1 MEIQLSGMCGN
12 SPKNK
17 LAEDLAVALI
27 TGDTKTLSHLLTDN
41 STVELVGSEHYPL
54 SAVLQKSASVPEL
67 TALTIEHA
75 ISHGKIAAVSGNW
88 VTRSGIRFSFSDHY
102 TFATTKGTEVTAAS
116 CYRIK
121 LP

>member
-27 TGDTKTLSHLLTDN
+27 TGDTKTLTHLLSGDT
-41 STVELVGSEHYPL
+41 SVELVGSERYPL
-54 SAVLQKSASVPEL
+54 SAVLQGEASVPEL
-67 TALTIEHA
+67 TLLTIEHA

-88 VTRSGIRFSFSDHY
+88 MTRGGIRFAFSDHY
-102 TFATTKGTEVTAAS
+102 SFATTKGTEVAAAR

-121 LP
+121 LD

>member
-27 TGDTKTLSHLLTDN
+27 TGDTKTLTHLLTDDAA
-41 STVELVGSEHYPL
+41 VELVGGERSPL
-54 SAVLQKSASVPEL
+54 SAVLEGSASVPEL
-67 TALTIEHA
+67 TALTVEHA

-88 VTRSGIRFSFSDHY
+88 VTRGGIRYAFSDHY
-102 TFATTKGTEVTAAS
+102 TFATTKGTEVATAR

>member
-27 TGDTKTLSHLLTDN
+27 TGDTKTLGHLLTADAV
-41 STVELVGSEHYPL
+41 VELIGSERYPL
-54 SAVLQKSASVPEL
+54 SAVLQGSASVPEL
-67 TALTIEHA
+67 TALKIEHA

-88 VTRSGIRFSFSDHY
+88 VTRGGIHYAFSDHY
-102 TFATTKGTEVTAAS
+102 SFATTKGTEVAAAS
-116 CYRIK
+116 CYRIR

>member
-27 TGDTKTLSHLLTDN
+27 TGDTKTLTHLLSGDA
-41 STVELVGSEHYPL
+41 SVELVGSERYPL
-54 SAVLQKSASVPEL
+54 SAVLQGEASVPEL
-67 TALTIEHA
+67 TLLTIEHA

-88 VTRSGIRFSFSDHY
+88 MTRGGIRFAFSDHY
-102 TFATTKGTEVTAAS
+102 SFATTKGTEVAAAR

-121 LP
+121 LD